1 MATTRRMKCPP
12 NSRTQIQTN
21 PGELIS
27 VVVTSIGSAAFT
39 IYDNIDG
46 DTSGDI
52 LYRSLLTPAL
62 GPVLIF
68 GYAENGIVL
77 DNPILGSTVIVNS
90 NQ

>member
-1 MATTRRMKCPP
+1 V
-12 NSRTQIQTN
+12 QVN

-27 VVVTSIGSAAFT
+27 VAVTSVGSAAFV

-46 DTSGDI
+46 DTSGDV
-52 LYRSLLTPAL
+52 LFRSVAIPAL
-62 GPVLIF
+62 GSILIF

-77 DNPILGSTVIVNS
+77 DNPILGSTVMVYS